1 MIAAPDAGPAIEQPP
16 RLSLHRKFAC
26 PRCGALQYGP
36 DLRGGE
42 LWYRC
47 EVRRCRQ
54 TFLAIAIPPGTTGAG
69 LALRIGPALAAEVV
83 YRAGAAAVD
92 CGWRCAALAPAGRP
106 AYLMLAAR
114 PAEREACRFASLSQI
129 LRTLAPG

>member
-1 MIAAPDAGPAIEQPP
+1 MIAAPDAVPPLAPPP
-16 RLSLHRKFAC
+16 RLSLQRKFAC
-26 PRCGALQYGP
+26 PRCGNLQYGP

-69 LALRIGPALAAEVV
+69 LALRVGPALAAEVI
-83 YRAGAAAVD
+83 YRAQAAAVD
-92 CGWRCAALAPAGRP
+92 GGWRCAALAPAGRP

-114 PAEREACRFASLSQI
+114 PHEREACRFATLAQI

>member
-69 LALRIGPALAAEVV
+69 LALRVGPALAAEVV
-83 YRAGAAAVD
+83 CRASYLIDGN
-92 CGWRCAALAPAGRP
+92 WRCSALAPAGRP

-114 PAEREACRFASLSQI
+114 PDEREACRFATLAQI
-129 LRTLAPG
+129 LRTLGPG